1 MAVQVRTDDI
11 VTLDGILL
19 VTRARLHKKI
29 PCIHT
34 HARARRGGDSKN
46 LALFDEGRERGIG

>member
-1 MAVQVRTDDI
+1 

-34 HARARRGGDSKN
+34 HAGARLGGDSKN